1 MNNHLIVKTLT
12 IELFIFVSHYKL
24 KNMKNFKKISRE
36 NLKTIKDGLDS
47 AMKNSIVYQN
57 LAVPMAHA
65 DR

>member
-1 MNNHLIVKTLT
+1 
-12 IELFIFVSHYKL
+12 
-24 KNMKNFKKISRE
+24 MKNFKKISRE